1 MAERTST
8 VSITVVVSND
18 VEFCGNIVYAYI
30 LGITQAAAINTKHQ
44 SLRKS
49 SRNRAR
55 LRGARCKYENTF
67 GNRIKDPLFL
77 NGLRSQLG
85 IPLVLPVS
93 GGIVCHVRQP
103 GGALN

>member
-49 SRNRAR
+49 SHSPAR
-55 LRGARCKYENTF
+55 IRVELCRCGPSSETHQGPTLFARSEVPARHPTRVAGPRRQRCT
-67 GNRIKDPLFL
+67 IAATLFA
-77 NGLRSQLG
+77 
-85 IPLVLPVS
+85 V
-93 GGIVCHVRQP
+93 
-103 GGALN
+103 